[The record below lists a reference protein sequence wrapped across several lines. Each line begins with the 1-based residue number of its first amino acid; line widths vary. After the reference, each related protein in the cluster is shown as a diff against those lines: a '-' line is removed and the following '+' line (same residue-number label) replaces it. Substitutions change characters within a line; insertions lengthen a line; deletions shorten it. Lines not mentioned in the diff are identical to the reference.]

1 MVDNTTQQ
9 QQQPTNEDASLLAQ
23 LSSLAARPTN
33 NNQHQ
38 PGFPTFNHLAFGGGL
53 PPLGSYMG
61 SGGYPGTSPSN
72 HLYGYGPHAASH
84 RSNENGI
91 DTPEG
96 AESEQRK
103 PSGMTPLI
111 LASMPTLAQPSFAA
125 GSHHSHQQILQVVSS
140 DSHTDNAAS
149 ATDTTNPAAVGMA
162 GVAAGTNG
170 EQKSSSK
177 KWARWVSR
185 K

>member
-1 MVDNTTQQ
+1 
-9 QQQPTNEDASLLAQ
+9 
-23 LSSLAARPTN
+23 
-33 NNQHQ
+33 
-38 PGFPTFNHLAFGGGL
+38 
-53 PPLGSYMG
+53 
-61 SGGYPGTSPSN
+61 
-72 HLYGYGPHAASH
+72 LYGYGPHAASH

-91 DTPEG
+91 DTPVG

-140 DSHTDNAAS
+140 DSQTDYSATATAT
-149 ATDTTNPAAVGMA
+149 ATDTTNPAAIGTA

-185 K
+185 LEL